1 MNYTQNQ
8 KIEQVTESTL
18 VLGVD
23 IGSSEHY
30 VRAFDYRGREL
41 TRKVF
46 RFSTDINGFNSFY
59 DWVTQI
65 CIKHGK
71 NEAMIGCEPTGH
83 YWYTFYQFVKDH
95 GMKLAFVNPA
105 SVKKAKELDDNSP
118 KKTDLKDPKTIAKLV
133 IDGRYSFPYVP
144 EGIYAEIRE
153 VTSSRDRIMKELNA
167 ASNRIQRWLKI
178 YFPEYLTVYK
188 KFDTTTGMMILEEV
202 PLPTMVTALGV
213 DNIIKIWR
221 EHKVR
226 GKGIQKYAGFELV
239 ENSSGKHKGRTT
251 ISKRGRKKLRKI
263 IYQVVL
269 PLIQNNKEFRSIYDY
284 YRKRIKNPLK
294 GRQAMIA
301 VGCKL
306 IRVFF
311 AIMTKGVVYNGSKMI
326 EDIHRPTQLPQA
338 A

>member
-188 KFDTTTGMMILEEV
+188 KFADLTTRVNLVRNLLTTKE
-202 PLPTMVTALGV
+202 LPASVGASLL
-213 DNIIKIWR
+213 DIN
-221 EHKVR
+221 
-226 GKGIQKYAGFELV
+226 
-239 ENSSGKHKGRTT
+239 RT
-251 ISKRGRKKLRKI
+251 
-263 IYQVVL
+263 
-269 PLIQNNKEFRSIYDY
+269 SIYYKGSPVSDDELACKEIIDHLHTDNPTWGARQMSAQLKARG
-284 YRKRIKNPLK
+284 YRV
-294 GRQAMIA
+294 GRRKARRYMNEMDIYPIYP
-301 VGCKL
+301 KMNL
-306 IRVFF
+306 
-311 AIMTKGVVYNGSKMI
+311 SK
-326 EDIHRPTQLPQA
+326 
-338 A
+338 